1 MESATAGHGPLAGIK
16 VVEMAAFVA
25 APFGA
30 MMLADLG
37 ADVVKIE
44 PPKGDPM
51 RTMGRHPAG
60 ISPMWVSTNRG
71 KRGMALDLKSPEGV
85 ETARQLLREADIL
98 ICNWRP
104 AVAERLGFSDG
115 SLVAA
120 NLRLIRI
127 YTAGFG
133 PSGPLAATPAYDAII
148 QARLG
153 LTEANGDESGPALE
167 KSFIV
172 DKVAGTMVCQAAL
185 AALAGR
191 ELHGV
196 ADRVDLAMLDAV
208 AYVNFPDIM
217 VNRLFLNHAP
227 ASARNVHPS
236 VVQPTPTA
244 DGWVVV
250 VPVTA
255 AQVRRTFEA
264 VGHPEVYAR
273 LMEMAD
279 GMNIVAGMY
288 RELAAIL
295 PGDTTEAWLR
305 RLAAHDVP
313 VSSCLTID
321 EHLADAQVL
330 YNELYNV
337 VEWPDWPR
345 LGPVRQVRYPAVFG
359 SWGKL
364 RPALGPPPIAADAGH
379 ERPASP
385 PRSADRA

>member
-244 DGWVVV
+244 DGWVVDG
-250 VPVTA
+250 A
-255 AQVRRTFEA
+255 RR
-264 VGHPEVYAR
+264 
-273 LMEMAD
+273 
-279 GMNIVAGMY
+279 VA
-288 RELAAIL
+288 
-295 PGDTTEAWLR
+295 
-305 RLAAHDVP
+305 
-313 VSSCLTID
+313 
-321 EHLADAQVL
+321 
-330 YNELYNV
+330 
-337 VEWPDWPR
+337 
-345 LGPVRQVRYPAVFG
+345 
-359 SWGKL
+359 
-364 RPALGPPPIAADAGH
+364 
-379 ERPASP
+379 
-385 PRSADRA
+385 